1 MKIVAL
7 TRLRKQ
13 QELFNQTTS
22 YIWEMNRMI
31 RRLTRFVAQTE
42 PENMPVEIRGHATE
56 HHYLVAV
63 LTADEGFSATALHAV
78 MEKTKQLVAY
88 LQEHQKKI
96 SLFCIGAKGADFLK
110 KTFPQ
115 LPLHTLKKQPFSQT
129 NVYATGERF
138 ACGLIENF
146 WEKNFDTCL
155 LVYNHFDNFIQ
166 QHPTIE
172 QVLPIHLFAHENPWD
187 FLIQKETPY
196 TKKDVL
202 GQSKIALKK
211 SLFLQVMGASLTP
224 LTPLQP
230 QELGPGPRPLDAY
243 DYEPSALEI
252 LKDQLPAYLGAY
264 LTRVLIE
271 SAISDN
277 AARLLSMDNATKNAE
292 EILDHLN
299 LQYRRTRQDD
309 ITTQIIGNT

>member
-1 MKIVAL
+1 MNNITILIVDDES
-7 TRLRKQ
+7 RMRK
-13 QELFNQTTS
+13 
-22 YIWEMNRMI
+22 
-31 RRLTRFVAQTE
+31 
-42 PENMPVEIRGHATE
+42 
-56 HHYLVAV
+56 
-63 LTADEGFSATALHAV
+63 
-78 MEKTKQLVAY
+78 
-88 LQEHQKKI
+88 
-96 SLFCIGAKGADFLK
+96 
-110 KTFPQ
+110 
-115 LPLHTLKKQPFSQT
+115 
-129 NVYATGERF
+129 
-138 ACGLIENF
+138 LI
-146 WEKNFDTCL
+146 K
-155 LVYNHFDNFIQ
+155 
-166 QHPTIE
+166 
-172 QVLPIHLFAHENPWD
+172 D

-243 DYEPSALEI
+243 DYEPSALEM

-292 EILDHLN
+292 EMAKNLSIMYNKARQYNITQEILEVVSGAN
-299 LQYRRTRQDD
+299 A
-309 ITTQIIGNT
+309 IS